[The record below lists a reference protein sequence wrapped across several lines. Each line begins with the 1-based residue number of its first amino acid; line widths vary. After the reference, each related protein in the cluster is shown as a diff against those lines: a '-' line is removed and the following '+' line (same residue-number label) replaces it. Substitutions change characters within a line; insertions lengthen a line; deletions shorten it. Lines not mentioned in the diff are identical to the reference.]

1 MTGSVLCGVLM
12 GTRFDGLGVGLSLSS
27 LPPSGVGLLGL
38 DILEKEVQEVPLKS
52 ARVDSRE
59 RIPKD
64 SRR

>member
-1 MTGSVLCGVLM
+1 M